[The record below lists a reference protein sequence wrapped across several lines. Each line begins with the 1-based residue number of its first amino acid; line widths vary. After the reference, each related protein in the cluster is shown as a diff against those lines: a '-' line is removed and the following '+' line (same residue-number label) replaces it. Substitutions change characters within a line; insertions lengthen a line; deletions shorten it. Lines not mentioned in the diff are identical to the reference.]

1 MGTRVAGVLAVTG
14 GVAWLAKVALIWRNG
29 GTNTTDGIVG
39 VLFDVGAVA
48 ILLALTIRVWV
59 VPRSLR
65 FKLVAVLAVLLAFVA
80 VVNVPIALGWLL
92 FGQIWLAEEVG
103 VLLTAVSAIVL
114 GLRWAIRGRERG
126 RVATS

>member
-65 FKLVAVLAVLLAFVA
+65 FKLVAVLAVLPAFVA
-80 VVNVPIALGWLL
+80 VVNMPMALGWLL

>member
-80 VVNVPIALGWLL
+80 VVNMPIALGWLL

-103 VLLTAVSAIVL
+103 VLLTAVSAIVP

>member
-1 MGTRVAGVLAVTG
+1 MSVRS
-14 GVAWLAKVALIWRNG
+14 RSC
-29 GTNTTDGIVG
+29 
-39 VLFDVGAVA
+39 
-48 ILLALTIRVWV
+48 LALTIRVWV

-80 VVNVPIALGWLL
+80 VVNMPIALGWLL

>member
-80 VVNVPIALGWLL
+80 VVNMPNALGWLL

-114 GLRWAIRGRERG
+114 GIRWAIRGRERG

>member
-80 VVNVPIALGWLL
+80 VVNMPIALGWLL

>member
-103 VLLTAVSAIVL
+103 VLLTAVSAIVP